1 MSLLRFFRR
10 HTEDADLAREIE
22 AHIAHEADENRARA
36 QSEDEALRHA
46 YLKFGNPQRVR
57 EDVWQWNTLGLLES
71 VLRDL
76 RCTVRTLNRTP
87 AFALVAIVVMGL
99 GIGANTALFS
109 IVHSVLL
116 QPLPFHQPDR
126 LMMLYEES
134 MDGKNPLSIVAPGI
148 FKAWQQNRSFE
159 SMALFFPRD
168 ELNLS
173 GGGGYLPERI
183 NAAACSWNLF
193 STLGARPAYGRTFA
207 PSDDTVKSSGTV
219 ILSWALWRRRFGG
232 DPAVIGKDILLD
244 DKPRTVVGIMPSW
257 FSYPDTTTQVWVPVY
272 PEAPPGYMEILDSH
286 TFHVVGRLKPG
297 VTQGEAATELSVIER
312 RIHDANPTK
321 IIGKAATI
329 RPLLED
335 LVGDYKRPLIVLL
348 FATGCVLLIASLN
361 FANLLVA
368 RSAVRRREVAI
379 RSALGGS
386 TLRLL
391 REQLAESTL
400 VTAAAGLLGLA
411 LTRLALQWVVRMRQD
426 MARVNA
432 IHMDSTVLLFAVGI
446 TFLTGALAGLVAAVP
461 AIRGNMITALQ
472 ESARLHGGGQSRA
485 KLRKALLSA
494 EVGLTVILLIAAGL
508 LLKSY
513 AQLRSVDLG
522 CVTKSM
528 LTMRLSLPDSRYKE
542 PVQQVEFMQ
551 QLLTRVRA
559 LPGAES
565 AGLVTVL
572 PGAGYGSFTLFSIQ
586 EHPPLPVGQFQ
597 FAMFR
602 RADPGY
608 FAAMGI
614 PLLRGRT
621 FTDSERLD
629 NSTAVVLNQ
638 EFVRKFFVPGEDPL
652 GKHLTVS
659 VGKRSQTQPY
669 QRHEYQIVG
678 IVGDT
683 RYSIA
688 ESMQPM
694 MYLPIFQ
701 GSPYL
706 SLVLRSQHDAT
717 GFAIPVQKIIAG
729 LDPDLPVSDVLT
741 MEQLIGQSTTD
752 ARFNAALV
760 LAFALVSLLLAA
772 VGLYGVLSYMVTQR
786 TSEIGIRLALGS
798 PRAAV
803 VRLMLLDGLKPA
815 AFGLAI
821 GLLGGVLATGVLRAM
836 LYGTTPLDPVVFV
849 AVTLLLALVA
859 CAACVLPSW
868 RASRLDAMQALRS
881 E

>member
-10 HTEDADLAREIE
+10 RSEDADLAREIE

-36 QSEDEALRHA
+36 QSEDEALRQA

-57 EDVWQWNTLGLLES
+57 EQVWQWNTLGLLES

-76 RCTVRTLNRTP
+76 RYAARTLRRTP
-87 AFALVAIVVMGL
+87 AFAVVAIVVMGL

-116 QPLPFHQPDR
+116 QPLPFEQPDR
-126 LMMLYEES
+126 LVMLYEQS

-148 FKAWQQNRSFE
+148 FKAWQQSRSFE
-159 SMALFFPRD
+159 SMALFFPGD

-183 NAAACSWNLF
+183 NAAACSWNF
-193 STLGARPAYGRTFA
+193 FPTLGVRPAYGRTFL
-207 PSDDTVKSSGTV
+207 PSDDTVTARGTV

-232 DPAVIGKDILLD
+232 NPAVIGKDILLD

-257 FSYPDTTTQVWVPVY
+257 FSYPDSATQVWVPVY
-272 PEAPPGYMEILDSH
+272 PEAPPGFMELLASH

-297 VTQGEAATELSVIER
+297 VTQAEAAAELSVIEK

-321 IIGKAATI
+321 TIGKAANI

-335 LVGDYKRPLIVLL
+335 VVGDYKRPLIVLL

-386 TLRLL
+386 TTRLL

-400 VTAAAGLLGLA
+400 VTAVAGLLGLA

-432 IHMDSTVLLFAVGI
+432 IHMDGTVLLFAVGI
-446 TFLTGALAGLVAAVP
+446 TFLTGALAGLIAAVP
-461 AIRGNMITALQ
+461 AIRGNMVTALQ

-485 KLRKALLSA
+485 KLRKALLST

-522 CVTKSM
+522 CGTKNM
-528 LTMRLSLPDSRYKE
+528 LTMRLTLPDSRYKE
-542 PVQQVEFMQ
+542 PVQQVSFFGE
-551 QLLTRVRA
+551 LLARVRN
-559 LPGAES
+559 LPGVDA

-572 PGAGYGSFTLFSIQ
+572 PGAGYGGFSLFVVK

-597 FAMFR
+597 YAMFR

-608 FAAMGI
+608 FAAAQI

-621 FTDSERLD
+621 FLDSERLEKAYV
-629 NSTAVVLNQ
+629 AVITDS
-638 EFVRKFFVPGEDPL
+638 FARTYFKPGEDPL
-652 GKHLTVS
+652 GKHLQIKI
-659 VGKRSQTQPY
+659 GKPY
-669 QRHEYQIVG
+669 LLEDYEIVG
-678 IVGDT
+678 VVGDT
-683 RYSIA
+683 RHIISQPA
-688 ESMQPM
+688 QPM
-694 MYLPIFQ
+694 MYFPIFKGTDQ
-701 GSPYL
+701 F
-706 SLVLRSQHDAT
+706 SLMLRAKNAAESL
-717 GFAIPVQKIIAG
+717 AIPVEKAIAG
-729 LDPDLPVSDVLT
+729 LDPDLAVSDVLT
-741 MEQLIGQSTTD
+741 MDQRIGQSTTD

-760 LAFALVSLLLAA
+760 LAFAVLSLLLAA
-772 VGLYGVLSYMVTQR
+772 IGLYGVLSYVVTQR

-798 PRAAV
+798 PREAV

-815 AFGLAI
+815 CVGLGI
-821 GLLGGVLATGVLRAM
+821 GLFGGMLASRVLRGM
-836 LYGTTPLDPVVFV
+836 LYAIKPLDPAVFV
-849 AVTLLLALVA
+849 GVTLLLGLVA

-881 E
+881 A